1 MTTMTESLP
10 MVVRAD
16 WVPGPPQGCWTY
28 DDYAAIPDDG
38 KRYEVIDGVLYLMPG
53 PTTPHQ
59 ASSMR
64 FSIHLGMHVE
74 MGGLG
79 HVFAAPYDV
88 TLPGVA
94 NPVQPDIVVV
104 LNDHLNIITHRGI
117 EGVPDLVVEIA
128 SPGTVGHDRRTK
140 QDAYA
145 RAGVPE
151 YWLPD
156 PAHRTIEVLVL
167 EGGEYRSL
175 GVFEG
180 AARLPSRV
188 LPDLPTT
195 VEQFF
200 A

>member
-1 MTTMTESLP
+1 MTTMTASLP

-38 KRYEVIDGVLYLMPG
+38 HRYEVIDGVLYLMPA
-53 PTTPHQ
+53 PNIPHQ
-59 ASSMR
+59 ACSMR
-64 FSIHLGMHVE
+64 FSAHLWTHVE
-74 MGGLG
+74 QGGLG
-79 HVFAAPYDV
+79 RVFAAPVDV
-88 TLPGVA
+88 TLPGA
-94 NPVQPDIVVV
+94 ASPVQPDIVVV
-104 LNDHLNIITHRGI
+104 LNAHLDIITFGGI
-117 EGVPDLVVEIA
+117 QGVPDLLIEIA
-128 SPGTVGHDRRTK
+128 SPGTIGHDRRTK

-156 PAHRTIEVLVL
+156 PAHRTIEVLML
-167 EGGEYRSL
+167 EGGEYQSL

-180 AARLPSRV
+180 ATRLPSRV
-188 LPDLPTT
+188 LPDLPIT